1 MKNET
6 MTDISFKSLGLT
18 QSLLDSLDEAGFTH
32 CTPIQAATLPLI
44 LQGKDVAGQ
53 AQTGTSKS
61 AAFLLGTM
69 HYLMETPV
77 EEDKKG
83 PWTLIL
89 APTRELALQIHKDAE
104 QLGRFTG
111 LKAVAVYGGT
121 GYDSQRQ
128 ALQDGVDLIIG
139 TPGRIID
146 FYKQG
151 VFKLNNIE
159 VVVLDE
165 ADRMFDLGFID
176 DIRYLLRRMPPPEQ
190 RINLLFSATL
200 SQRVLELAY
209 EHMNE
214 PETVRVES
222 EQITAQKVTQKLYH
236 VPKEDKVSLL
246 IGLLRSHDP
255 RRTIIFVNTK
265 RAADTV
271 TGYLKGNGFD
281 AEVISGDIPQKKRE
295 SLLKRFQDGELPI
308 LVATDVAARG
318 LHIPGVSHV
327 VNFDLP
333 QDAEDY
339 VHRIGRTARAGASG
353 DAISLACDEYVYSL
367 PDIEAFIEQ
376 KIPSTFPDDSML
388 AKDLKPPVKT
398 ARRKPAGG
406 PKGGGGRRRSGP
418 RRRSGQSGGSGDS
431 AQNRSQGSND

>member
-1 MKNET
+1 MKNDA

-18 QSLLDSLDEAGFTH
+18 QCLLDGLDEAGFTH

-44 LQGKDVAGQ
+44 LQRRDVAGQ
-53 AQTGTSKS
+53 AQTGTGKS

-77 EEDKKG
+77 EEDKQG

-89 APTRELALQIHKDAE
+89 APTRELALQIHKDA
-104 QLGRFTG
+104 QLLGRFTG

-121 GYDSQRQ
+121 GYESQRK
-128 ALQDGVDLIIG
+128 ALQEGVDIIVG

-146 FYKQG
+146 YYKQG
-151 VFKLNNIE
+151 VFRLDNIE

-176 DIRYLLRRMPPPEQ
+176 DIRYLLRRMPPPEK

-209 EHMNE
+209 EHMND
-214 PETVRVES
+214 PETVRIEP
-222 EQITAQKVTQKLYH
+222 EQVTAQKVTQKLYH
-236 VPKEDKVSLL
+236 VPKEDKIPLL

-265 RAADTV
+265 RAAETV
-271 TGYLKGNGFD
+271 TGYLKGNDFD
-281 AEVISGDIPQKKRE
+281 AAVISGDIPQKQRE
-295 SLLKRFQDGELPI
+295 NLLKRFQEGDLPI

-339 VHRIGRTARAGASG
+339 VHRIGRTARAGATG

-367 PDIEAFIEQ
+367 PDIEAYIEQ
-376 KIPSTFPDDSML
+376 KIPSEFPEESAL
-388 AKDLKPPVKT
+388 ARDLKPPVR
-398 ARRKPAGG
+398 APRRKPAGG
-406 PKGGGGRRRSGP
+406 PRSGGGGRRRDGDAP
-418 RRRSGQSGGSGDS
+418 RRRNAGSSGARNS
-431 AQNRSQGSND
+431 AD